1 MIINIKRKKDLP
13 KEIDLGDKKITNP
26 KIIEEYERLKEKKE
40 DGTIKAKEI
49 LRLSRIKKQGD
60 EMKYQQVLEKKRNTP
75 TRCSS
80 LKDMNNIKIKQRE
93 EKIPLII
100 DDIYGGMNMIE
111 ACEKH
116 DIKPR
121 FFLST
126 LEKEEF
132 RELKEQFINARIS
145 LAEYYLYRRERLEK
159 DLLDKKIDTT
169 TYSALSQDYKFL
181 AGKLAPLAYG
191 DKIQFDAQ
199 INRHNTVEVINSD
212 KVMELNRLLTS
223 NIVDAEF
230 EVEK

>member
-1 MIINIKRKKDLP
+1 
-13 KEIDLGDKKITNP
+13 
-26 KIIEEYERLKEKKE
+26 
-40 DGTIKAKEI
+40 
-49 LRLSRIKKQGD
+49 
-60 EMKYQQVLEKKRNTP
+60 MKYQQVLEKKRNTP